1 MTVGVITGD
10 PESYSDPS
18 QKLSATPMPQRRRHK
33 LTVRPQAAPRVGG
46 LRRLPELLGAL
57 LEPAARR
64 RGLAEARLLTDWHL
78 VVGPQLAPRCQPV
91 RLAGASDG
99 RGGVLTVHVG
109 GAQALEL
116 QHSAPQLIERINGFF
131 GYPAVARLRLIQA
144 PPIRL
149 VKSRQHRPGRALS
162 TDELSALATLVEPV
176 RPPALRAA
184 LAELGRTVAAQVPDP
199 DDHRPEAADRARGA
213 GPLLLAP
220 AGGRSVGLRAQP

>member
-1 MTVGVITGD
+1 
-10 PESYSDPS
+10 
-18 QKLSATPMPQRRRHK
+18 MPQRRRRK

-57 LEPAARR
+57 LDPAARR

-91 RLAGASDG
+91 RLAGANDG

-109 GAQALEL
+109 GAQAVEL

-144 PPIRL
+144 PPMRP
-149 VKSRQHRPGRALS
+149 VKSRPHRPGRALCA
-162 TDELSALATLVEPV
+162 DELSALATLVEPV

-184 LAELGRTVAAQVPDP
+184 LAELGRTVAAQVADP
-199 DDHRPEAADRARGA
+199 DDRRPGAA
-213 GPLLLAP
+213 
-220 AGGRSVGLRAQP
+220 